1 MLYYKEDAER
11 QPRLSHLDSLDLVLH
26 HVRDLAVADSI
37 PVEDDPGGKT
47 AVDVVVLPEHL
58 GDVGKEIVLQL
69 LGGGRVHVGQ
79 AHVLGEGLIHGGNDG
94 PNTPPLLSRVVVGV
108 VADDHGVL
116 NREDRLKVSMTTRT
130 RTDLHRHLDCPRLSA
145 HLAVHLQSH
154 LGSH

>member
-1 MLYYKEDAER
+1 MFYYKEDAER

-26 HVRDLAVADSI
+26 HVRNLAVADSI

-108 VADDHGVL
+108 VADHHGVL
-116 NREDRLKVSMTTRT
+116 NR
-130 RTDLHRHLDCPRLSA
+130 
-145 HLAVHLQSH
+145 
-154 LGSH
+154 